1 MSRPIKF
8 TDNNN
13 KTTLLLDNIFAVNEY
28 LEYAVQHNMDVL
40 FTETTFT
47 SAIEEIYKFVKVGYE
62 VVFKEVEQIS
72 ITGTRLNPKIHIL
85 LRRTKI

>member
-8 TDNNN
+8 TDNN
-13 KTTLLLDNIFAVNEY
+13 KTTLLLDNIFAVSEY

-47 SAIEEIYKFVKVGYE
+47 SAIEEIYKFVKAGYE

-85 LRRTKI
+85 LKRGIN